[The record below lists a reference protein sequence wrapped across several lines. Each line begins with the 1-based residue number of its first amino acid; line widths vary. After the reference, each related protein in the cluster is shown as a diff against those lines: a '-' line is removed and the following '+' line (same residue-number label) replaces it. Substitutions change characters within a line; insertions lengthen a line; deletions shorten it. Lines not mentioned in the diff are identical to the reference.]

1 MNFAT
6 RWLAPAC
13 CVFSVGLMAP
23 EIDDVTKKEYARFE
37 GTWSFAF
44 VEVEGKKQPDVP
56 FETNK
61 TIISKGGRYVVVQ
74 GNKITPGIFK
84 LDVTKTPKQ
93 YDFTIT
99 GGPAKGKTGS
109 CIYELEGDT
118 FKFCGSFRTSE
129 RPTAFMTKPGSGTVF
144 EILKRQ
150 EQSFADA
157 LTDLE
162 RSEMAGTWQPV
173 SFSVDGRDGA
183 GGDPRNS
190 ALSISREGK
199 VTFTHDGKNCVAAT
213 KLDPSRDPSW
223 IDFTYTEGADKGKA
237 SLGIYRI
244 ENGLLTICY
253 APNGDSRPTDFASE
267 PGTKRTL
274 ASYTRQ
280 KVMP

>member
-1 MNFAT
+1 MNFAI
-6 RWLAPAC
+6 RWLALAC

-23 EIDDVTKKEYARFE
+23 EIDEETKKEYARFE
-37 GTWSFAF
+37 GTWSFDF
-44 VEVEGKKQPDVP
+44 VEVEGKKQPDAP

-61 TIISKGGRYVVVQ
+61 TIICKGGRYVVVQ
-74 GNKITPGIFK
+74 GNKITRGIFK
-84 LDVTKTPKQ
+84 LDLTKTPKQ
-93 YDFTIT
+93 YDFTIID
-99 GGPAKGKTGS
+99 GPGKGKTGP

-118 FKFCGSFRTSE
+118 FKFCSSFRTSE
-129 RPTAFMTKPGSGTVF
+129 RPNEFVTKPGSGTVF

-150 EQSFADA
+150 KQSFAEA
-157 LTDLE
+157 LTNLE
-162 RSEMAGTWQPV
+162 RSEMAGTWRAV
-173 SFSVDGRDGA
+173 SSSVDGRDTV
-183 GGDPRNS
+183 GDDLKKI
-190 ALSISREGK
+190 ALSISGEGNT
-199 VTFTHDGKNCVAAT
+199 TFTHSGKSLLAT
-213 KLDPSRDPSW
+213 TTIDPSQDPSW

-267 PGTKRTL
+267 PGAKRTV